1 MTEEQRLEAEVF
13 LKVGEFIRQTADQVE
28 NMRNAIME
36 LAKALS
42 GMNYKL
48 DEICKHIKDN
58 K

>member
-1 MTEEQRLEAEVF
+1 MTEEQRLANDAI
-13 LKVGEFIRQTADQVE
+13 LKVGEFIRQTGDQVE
-28 NMRNAIME
+28 NMRNAIIE

-48 DEICKHIKDN
+48 ENIGKHIKES